1 MLTYCDVAPVQL
13 RVTSRTVAKKV
24 CPVADRVI
32 VPGGGGGGG
41 GGGAGVSPEKSS
53 RFGEPEPALATTP
66 CVALDVIAAE
76 TSAGVA
82 AGFVS
87 R

>member
-1 MLTYCDVAPVQL
+1 VDPVLVAAPIETPLRKDAHVLRRPAVQV

-41 GGGAGVSPEKSS
+41 GGGAGDGWEAWPP
-53 RFGEPEPALATTP
+53 R
-66 CVALDVIAAE
+66 
-76 TSAGVA
+76 
-82 AGFVS
+82 
-87 R
+87 

>member
-1 MLTYCDVAPVQL
+1 VLADLVGERSRACHEDVNGGPGVGRGADRDAIAEDAYCDVAPVQV

-41 GGGAGVSPEKSS
+41 GGGAGDGWEAWPP
-53 RFGEPEPALATTP
+53 R
-66 CVALDVIAAE
+66 
-76 TSAGVA
+76 
-82 AGFVS
+82 
-87 R
+87 